1 VNRRKRSD
9 RTRRKR
15 SGRKHPSSARLL
27 LLTGIP
33 ATGKTRIGNRLSEGY
48 GFNHLDFEDP
58 TTLDTYLGQGEAGFR
73 RAVKELKKAGGDVVI
88 TWGFLPD
95 VQLVF
100 VRALRSL
107 GFTWVW
113 FDGNRAAAR
122 REYLWVGRVEAA
134 LDRQMERIQANID
147 PHMARLAPAVV
158 NTFDDTGQFRE
169 PDEIVTELLALL
181 SAAVRSGEAAE

>member
-1 VNRRKRSD
+1 
-9 RTRRKR
+9 
-15 SGRKHPSSARLL
+15 L
-27 LLTGIP
+27 
-33 ATGKTRIGNRLSEGY
+33 
-48 GFNHLDFEDP
+48 
-58 TTLDTYLGQGEAGFR
+58 R

-88 TWGFLPD
+88 SWGFLPD

-147 PHMARLAPAVV
+147 PRMTRLAPVVV
-158 NTFDDTGQFRE
+158 NTFDDTSRFRA
-169 PDEIVTELLALL
+169 PDEIVRELLALL
-181 SAAVRSGEAAE
+181 IRGESTGSVR

>member
-1 VNRRKRSD
+1 
-9 RTRRKR
+9 
-15 SGRKHPSSARLL
+15 
-27 LLTGIP
+27 
-33 ATGKTRIGNRLSEGY
+33 
-48 GFNHLDFEDP
+48 
-58 TTLDTYLGQGEAGFR
+58 
-73 RAVKELKKAGGDVVI
+73 LKKAGGDVVI

-113 FDGNRAAAR
+113 FDGNRPAAR

-134 LDRQMERIQANID
+134 LDRQMERIHANID
-147 PHMARLAPAVV
+147 PHMARLAPAAV

-169 PDEIVTELLALL
+169 PDEIVTELLALP

>member
-1 VNRRKRSD
+1 VNRRKRSG
-9 RTRRKR
+9 RTRV
-15 SGRKHPSSARLL
+15 HPSPARLL

-33 ATGKTRIGNRLSEGY
+33 ATGKTRIGNRLSESY

-58 TTLDTYLGQGEAGFR
+58 TTLDTYLGQGEAGLR
-73 RAVKELKKAGGDVVI
+73 RAVKELKKTGHDVVI

-95 VQLVF
+95 VQLAF
-100 VRALRSL
+100 VRVLRSL

-147 PHMARLAPAVV
+147 PHMTRLAPAVV
-158 NTFDDTGQFRE
+158 NPFDDTSQFRE

-181 SAAVRSGEAAE
+181 IRGESTGSVR